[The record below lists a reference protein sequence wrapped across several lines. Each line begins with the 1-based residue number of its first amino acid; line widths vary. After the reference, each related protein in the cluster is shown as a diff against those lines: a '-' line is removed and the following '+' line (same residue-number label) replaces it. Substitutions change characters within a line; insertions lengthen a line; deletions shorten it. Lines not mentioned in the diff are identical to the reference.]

1 MIRRLRHALLA
12 GLGYGLAVAIVDLSF
27 GTWNFVQ
34 KNLPAFTEGV
44 VESSLIQLALG
55 GALGL
60 LLFPLRAPS
69 RRGAFVHLLAMTAAW
84 LAIAWWVA
92 VDRTILPMWASPAIG
107 GFVLVLVG
115 RLVGRGRTAVPAA
128 LGIAALAALCF
139 APRVWQSTHD
149 ADYAKRER
157 PAARRIEPG
166 EKKRPDVVVVV
177 LDTVRAESMSAYG
190 YGLPTT
196 PVFDRLAED
205 SALFLDAS
213 APGTWSL
220 PSHASLFTG
229 LFPSVHGANEEHV
242 SLDASRPTLAEL
254 LAASGWQTLAFTA
267 NPWISDHLGLTRG
280 FEWSDE
286 AWRGGGGGR
295 AFFFAFRLLDA
306 IGFGPED
313 KGGAVVATNF
323 EEWAES
329 RPEDAAPAFAFL
341 NFLEAHFPHHQVPHD
356 VLRRFS
362 SIPDDELHAASRRL
376 FAAQFGAPLSE
387 IESAATRRPA
397 REMYD
402 AGVAY
407 TDELLGRV
415 VEALRKRGSL
425 DDTLLVVLADH
436 GELLGEHG
444 DYGHG
449 LSVFQPTMRVPLLV
463 RLPGVVAPMRVATP
477 VSTTA
482 VLATVLD
489 ALDLDASAAGG
500 VVPSLL
506 PVLEGRPGGLPVLAE
521 RFARNDGDNGRAHPL
536 LKSDV
541 RLRVYRSGP
550 LKLVETSSGE
560 EFLFD
565 LEHDPDELRNVA
577 AERAADLA
585 RVRSELETW
594 RSAMGIPALDAP
606 LATEGQ
612 PAVEMDE
619 EAKER
624 LRALGYAE

>member
-1 MIRRLRHALLA
+1 MIRRLRSALVA

-44 VESSLIQLALG
+44 VESSLVQIVLG
-55 GALGL
+55 AVLGVVH
-60 LLFPLRAPS
+60 FPLRAPS
-69 RRGAFVHLLAMTAAW
+69 RRGAFVHLLAMTATW
-84 LAIAWWVA
+84 LAIAWWIA
-92 VDRTILPMWASPAIG
+92 VDRAVVPMWASPALG

-115 RLVGRGRTAVPAA
+115 RLVGRGRALVPVAI
-128 LGIAALAALCF
+128 GVGALAALCF
-139 APRVWQSTHD
+139 APRAWQSMHD
-149 ADYAKRER
+149 EDYAKRER
-157 PAARRIEPG
+157 PVARAIEQD
-166 EKKRPDVVVVV
+166 ERKRPDVVVVV

-205 SALFLDAS
+205 GALFLDAS

-229 LFPSVHGANEEHV
+229 LFPSVHGANEEHL
-242 SLDASRPTLAEL
+242 SLDTTRPTLAEL
-254 LAASGWQTLAFTA
+254 LAKNGWQTLAFTA

-280 FEWSDE
+280 FQWSDE

-306 IGFGPED
+306 IGFGPDD

-323 EEWAES
+323 EDWVES
-329 RPEDAAPAFAFL
+329 RPEDAEPAFAFL

-362 SIPDDELHAASRRL
+362 SIPDAELHEASRRL

-387 IESAATRRPA
+387 LVSAETRRPA

-425 DDTLLVVLADH
+425 DDTLLVVLSDH

-463 RLPGVVAPMRVATP
+463 RLPGVVAPMRVPSP

-489 ALDLDASAAGG
+489 ALGLDAAAATGA
-500 VVPSLL
+500 VASLL
-506 PVLEGRPGGLPVLAE
+506 PVLEGRPGGQPVLAE
-521 RFARNDGDNGRAHPL
+521 RYAREGDNGREHPL
-536 LKSDV
+536 LRSDV

-550 LKLVETSSGE
+550 LKLVETSRGDD
-560 EFLFD
+560 FLFD
-565 LEHDPDELRNVA
+565 LENDPDELRNL
-577 AERAADLA
+577 AEERPTDLA
-585 RVRSELETW
+585 RVKAELATW
-594 RSAMGIPALDAP
+594 RSALGIPALDAP
-606 LATEGQ
+606 VAAGAS
-612 PAVEMDE
+612 PIGEMDH

-624 LRALGYAE
+624 LRALGYVE